1 MNPHE
6 YSELYDSILLAG
18 VLSPGVVK
26 LSGHKRSEK
35 WDVKDGDGQDGASTT
50 RKGKVP
56 VAFTA
61 TFSLVVDPASGVDE
75 FVEWEGFLEV
85 LRTPVSGKN
94 PKALDIYHPDLAE
107 LEITSVVVQDIGGKV
122 HDGKGGATVTVT
134 FLPYSPPKKKAA
146 ANPSGSKGS
155 KGGKEDPN
163 DPLVAAL
170 KELEGLLKEG
180 DSSAPAKKSGAF

>member
-50 RKGKVP
+50 RKGRVP
-56 VAFTA
+56 TAFTA
-61 TFSLVVDPASGVDE
+61 TFALVVDPAAGVDE
-75 FVEWEGFLEV
+75 FVEWDGFLEV
-85 LRTPVSGKN
+85 LRTPVSGKD

-134 FLPYSPPKKKAA
+134 FLPYSPPKKKPA

-163 DPLVAAL
+163 DPLVVAR
-170 KELEGLLKEG
+170 KELEGLLNE
-180 DSSAPAKKSGAF
+180 SNNAPARKSGAF